1 MSQTRP
7 SRSLVGKVAMV
18 TGAGT
23 QGEGIGNG
31 RAIAILLAEDG
42 AAVVCVDRDG
52 ALAERTAEM
61 IRSEGGHGRA
71 LAFAADVTRDAEC
84 QAAVEAAL
92 RTFGRV
98 DILVNNVGVLG
109 ARGTATETDAG
120 AWARGLEVNVT
131 SMALMAKHAI
141 PAMLRNDPGGD
152 EGAGGG
158 IRGSVVN
165 VGSVAGLRGG
175 TPSLLYPTSKGA
187 VVNMTRAMAAHHGAQ
202 GVRVNCV
209 CPGMLYTPMMHSP
222 GEGAAPMSAETRE
235 ARRRRSLLGTEGS
248 AWDAAAAVRF
258 LAGGEARWITGTVL
272 TVDAGATCST
282 AIAMD

>member
-7 SRSLVGKVAMV
+7 SRSLVGKVAIV

-42 AAVVCVDRDG
+42 AAVVGPRAGARLRGGRDARRGVPGGGGGGG
-52 ALAERTAEM
+52 ADVWARRHPRQQRGRAG
-61 IRSEGGHGRA
+61 RAGHG
-71 LAFAADVTRDAEC
+71 DGD
-84 QAAVEAAL
+84 
-92 RTFGRV
+92 GRG
-98 DILVNNVGVLG
+98 GVG
-109 ARGTATETDAG
+109 AR
-120 AWARGLEVNVT
+120 ARGQRDEHG
-131 SMALMAKHAI
+131 AHGQA
-141 PAMLRNDPGGD
+141 RDPGDAAQRPGRRR
-152 EGAGGG
+152 GRGRG
-158 IRGSVVN
+158 IRGSIVN

>member
-1 MSQTRP
+1 MSQIRP
-7 SRSLVGKVAMV
+7 SRSLAGKVAIV

-23 QGEGIGNG
+23 LGEGIGNG
-31 RAIAILLAEDG
+31 RATAILLAEDG

-61 IRSEGGHGRA
+61 IRAEGRGRA
-71 LAFAADVTRDAEC
+71 LALAADVTRDAEC
-84 QAAVEAAL
+84 AAVVEAAL
-92 RTFGRV
+92 DAFGRV
-98 DILVNNVGVLG
+98 DVLVNNVGVLG
-109 ARGTATETDAG
+109 ARGTATEADAE

-141 PAMLRNDPGGD
+141 PAMLRNDINNND
-152 EGAGGG
+152 ADAAGGG
-158 IRGSVVN
+158 IRGSIVN

-209 CPGMLYTPMMHSP
+209 CPGMLHTPMMDSP
-222 GEGAAPMSAETRE
+222 AAPMSAETRE